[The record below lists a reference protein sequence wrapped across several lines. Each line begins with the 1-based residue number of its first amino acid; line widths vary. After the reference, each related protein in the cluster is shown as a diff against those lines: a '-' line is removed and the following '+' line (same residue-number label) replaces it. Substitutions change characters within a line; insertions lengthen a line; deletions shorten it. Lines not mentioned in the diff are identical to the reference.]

1 MIGRIH
7 SVETCGTVDGP
18 GIRYILFTQGC
29 PLRCKYCHNPDTW
42 KMSNG
47 KEEDTNNLI
56 QDIKKYKSFMNCSGG
71 GLTISGGEP
80 LLQPDF
86 VKDMFI
92 KCKEEGIH
100 TCLDTSGFVDI
111 AKADPVLDYTDLVLL
126 DIKSYNPDVFKD
138 LTGVPLDPTLAF
150 ANHLKERN
158 IPVWIRYVFVP
169 GLTDNEKDIED
180 LAQFLST
187 LPNVQRVDLLPFH
200 KMGEY
205 KWEQLGYEYELFDTE
220 QPSKSEVEKAKNIF
234 LKYNLPIYA
243 QIAIPFNK

>member
-42 KMSNG
+42 KMNDG
-47 KEEDTNNLI
+47 KEEDTKDLI
-56 QDIKKYKSFMNCSGG
+56 QDIVKYKSFMQFSGG
-71 GLTISGGEP
+71 GLTVSGGEP

-86 VKDMFI
+86 VKNLFM
-92 KCKEEGIH
+92 KCKQEGVH

-111 AKADPVLDYTDLVLL
+111 EKANPVLDYTDLVLL
-126 DIKSYNPDVFKD
+126 DIKSYNPTVFKE

-150 ANHLKERN
+150 AKHLNERN

-169 GLTDNEKDIED
+169 NITDNEQDIED
-180 LAQFLST
+180 LAQFLTT
-187 LPNVQRVDLLPFH
+187 LNNVQRVDILPFH
-200 KMGEY
+200 KMGEF
-205 KWEQLGYEYELFDTE
+205 KWEQLGYEYSLMDTE
-220 QPSKSEVEKAKNIF
+220 QPSKESVEHAKSIF
-234 LKYNLPIYA
+234 KKHNLPV
-243 QIAIPFNK
+243 FV

>member
-42 KMSNG
+42 KMNDG
-47 KEEDTNNLI
+47 KEEDTNTLI
-56 QDIKKYKSFMNCSGG
+56 QDIRKYKSFMTCSGG

-100 TCLDTSGFVDI
+100 TCLDTSGFVSI
-111 AKADPVLDYTDLVLL
+111 EKADPVLD
-126 DIKSYNPDVFKD
+126 I
-138 LTGVPLDPTLAF
+138 LT
-150 ANHLKERN
+150 
-158 IPVWIRYVFVP
+158 
-169 GLTDNEKDIED
+169 
-180 LAQFLST
+180 
-187 LPNVQRVDLLPFH
+187 
-200 KMGEY
+200 
-205 KWEQLGYEYELFDTE
+205 
-220 QPSKSEVEKAKNIF
+220 
-234 LKYNLPIYA
+234 
-243 QIAIPFNK
+243 